1 MIGTCTLNPSLDY
14 YLEFEKE
21 IELGKTNRSNLEYY
35 EAGGKGVNVSI
46 VLNNLHIPSRAFGF
60 LGGFTK
66 DFYISLLQKYEQIR
80 PSFVYIDGMTRIN
93 VKAHAPTHTNY
104 NAAGPYITHDDMKS
118 LAEKVSSLYEG
129 DYFVLAGSTP
139 SYLENEVVDILCRE
153 AEEGVKLVLDDCDSM
168 IVEKSLSFKPFL
180 VKFNLEEYQE
190 KVGHSV
196 SRDELVAH
204 GQSLLAKG
212 ACHVII
218 LESKKNALYISEE
231 GSFKAPLSDGEQRV
245 NTVGVGDSIVA
256 GFLMNYQRSYDGM
269 ESFRFAAG
277 CGSAT
282 AYSKSLATMERIN
295 QQFESIE
302 VTRLEDEKE

>member
-1 MIGTCTLNPSLDY
+1 MGS
-14 YLEFEKE
+14 
-21 IELGKTNRSNLEYY
+21 ELC
-35 EAGGKGVNVSI
+35 
-46 VLNNLHIPSRAFGF
+46 
-60 LGGFTK
+60 
-66 DFYISLLQKYEQIR
+66 IR
-80 PSFVYIDGMTRIN
+80 DR
-93 VKAHAPTHTNY
+93 
-104 NAAGPYITHDDMKS
+104 
-118 LAEKVSSLYEG
+118 
-129 DYFVLAGSTP
+129 
-139 SYLENEVVDILCRE
+139 
-153 AEEGVKLVLDDCDSM
+153 
-168 IVEKSLSFKPFL
+168 
-180 VKFNLEEYQE
+180 
-190 KVGHSV
+190 
-196 SRDELVAH
+196 
-204 GQSLLAKG
+204 AKG